1 MEGAYVGD
9 HAHCSVNPFVGRE
22 NSSLKK
28 DGNGRKVL
36 VVGAGVAGLTAAEL
50 LSRRGFDVTVLEN
63 PMNPAGK
70 SILPISL
77 LIRASSIGVLKIW

>member
-1 MEGAYVGD
+1 M
-9 HAHCSVNPFVGRE
+9 
-22 NSSLKK
+22 
-28 DGNGRKVL
+28 L

-50 LSRRGFDVTVLEN
+50 LSRRGFDVPVLEKN

-77 LIRASSIGVLKIW
+77 LIRASFIGVLKIW